1 MLRRPPRSTRTDTLF
16 PYTTLFRALAQL
28 ADLEQL
34 VREATGVTA
43 RGLHRGKDSQPL
55 ESVGEVSTD
64 CPTLGDRGGHQRHH
78 GVDSLVAEDVPD
90 ESGLRP
96 GRHRDV
102 GEHAAQTGFGPK
114 HTGDREQVATDP
126 SDGLGSARDRPVQV
140 GGQRCECLG
149 RSTTEGHQRAPFA
162 APSASSSARKRST
175 TRLWRASSSRLS
187 PTMRPARPVAS
198 DPTSARSEVTACW
211 RSASICAFPSSEEH
225 TTDLH
230 SLLRTSYTAYCLHQ
244 KTKNK

>member
-78 GVDSLVAEDVPD
+78 GVDSLVAED
-90 ESGLRP
+90 R
-96 GRHRDV
+96 
-102 GEHAAQTGFGPK
+102 
-114 HTGDREQVATDP
+114 
-126 SDGLGSARDRPVQV
+126 
-140 GGQRCECLG
+140 
-149 RSTTEGHQRAPFA
+149 
-162 APSASSSARKRST
+162 
-175 TRLWRASSSRLS
+175 
-187 PTMRPARPVAS
+187 
-198 DPTSARSEVTACW
+198 
-211 RSASICAFPSSEEH
+211 SEEH
-225 TTDLH
+225 TSELQ
-230 SLLRTSYTAYCLHQ
+230 SLMRISYAVFCL
-244 KTKNK
+244 KNKKTNYKTTIANSMKIHT